1 LPTPL
6 GTAAQRLNFEETKL
20 ASLLAQ
26 KLTDEHP
33 DVRTSRRNIE
43 QLRKEA
49 DAEALRQ
56 PVSAATP
63 KPISQAQYAQ
73 QKAIEDLKDERES
86 IIKQLAAKDAD
97 VQRLRVQSDAYQH
110 KADMAPTRASE
121 LVELTRDYSQMT
133 SQYSN
138 LLTKRNESQIAAN
151 LEARQIGE
159 QFRLLDP
166 ARLPEKPNRPNRPML
181 NLFGLAAGLATGL
194 ALVGLLEF
202 RHSSFTTD
210 TEVVNLLTLPV
221 LAVVPLMQSDE
232 DRART
237 NRRRVIVGAGLVSTV
252 LGCLAVIVYTFVR

>member
-1 LPTPL
+1 
-6 GTAAQRLNFEETKL
+6 
-20 ASLLAQ
+20 
-26 KLTDEHP
+26 
-33 DVRTSRRNIE
+33 
-43 QLRKEA
+43 
-49 DAEALRQ
+49 
-56 PVSAATP
+56 
-63 KPISQAQYAQ
+63 
-73 QKAIEDLKDERES
+73 
-86 IIKQLAAKDAD
+86 
-97 VQRLRVQSDAYQH
+97 
-110 KADMAPTRASE
+110 
-121 LVELTRDYSQMT
+121 
-133 SQYSN
+133 
-138 LLTKRNESQIAAN
+138 LTKRNESQIAAN